1 MVPTAS
7 LLMIVLNLVLGFVVP
22 IGLAWWMV
30 RKYQAKWSTILIG
43 AATFFVFVLVL
54 EALVHG
60 VVLKGPHGAAIQG
73 NLWYY
78 ALYGG
83 LMAGLFEETG
93 RFLAMKFLLKKEP
106 STALP
111 GIAYG
116 IGHGGAEMLFVFGM
130 TMVSSLAMAVMV
142 NAGQADTLLGQAP
155 AEAQAQVGEQIDK
168 LVASKPGD
176 YPVGARI
183 GPDPATEPFRPRLAG
198 RPQRRPLALALPRR
212 HPPPCR
218 SRCRHRPPLQ
228 VRRHGRPRTPRLC
241 RSPRRRRPRLAARQ
255 EGLPVNETH
264 SHHAANCPFAGFPFT
279 VMAR

>member
-30 RKYQAKWSTILIG
+30 RKYPVKWSTILIG

-73 NLWYY
+73 NVWYY

-106 STALP
+106 STSLP
-111 GIAYG
+111 GMAYG

-142 NAGQADTLLGQAP
+142 NAGQADTLLGQVP
-155 AEAQAQVGEQIDK
+155 AEARAQVSEQIDK
-168 LVASKPGD
+168 LTASKPGD
-176 YPVGARI
+176 YLLGLWERASALILQLSLSVLVWLAVRKGGRWLWLF
-183 GPDPATEPFRPRLAG
+183 PAAILLHAG
-198 RPQRRPLALALPRR
+198 IDAGTVLLSKSAGMVVLETIVFSEALAVAALAW
-212 HPPPCR
+212 
-218 SRCRHRPPLQ
+218 LL
-228 VRRHGRPRTPRLC
+228 VRRAC
-241 RSPRRRRPRLAARQ
+241 R
-255 EGLPVNETH
+255 
-264 SHHAANCPFAGFPFT
+264 
-279 VMAR
+279 

>member
-30 RKYQAKWSTILIG
+30 RKYQVKWSTILIG

-73 NLWYY
+73 NIWYY

-176 YPVGARI
+176 YLLGLWERASALILQLSLSVLVWLAVRKGGRWLWLF
-183 GPDPATEPFRPRLAG
+183 PAAILLHAG
-198 RPQRRPLALALPRR
+198 VDAGTVLLSKSTDMVVLETIVFSEALAVAALAWLLVRKA
-212 HPPPCR
+212 CR
-218 SRCRHRPPLQ
+218 
-228 VRRHGRPRTPRLC
+228 
-241 RSPRRRRPRLAARQ
+241 
-255 EGLPVNETH
+255 
-264 SHHAANCPFAGFPFT
+264 
-279 VMAR
+279 

>member
-30 RKYQAKWSTILIG
+30 RKYQVKWSTILIG

-54 EALVHG
+54 EALVHQ

-73 NLWYY
+73 NIWYY

-93 RFLAMKFLLKKEP
+93 RFLAMKYLLKKEP

-116 IGHGGAEMLFVFGM
+116 IGHGGAEMLFVFGV
-130 TMVSSLAMAVMV
+130 TMVSYLAMAVMV
-142 NAGQADTLLGQAP
+142 NTGQADTLLSQAP
-155 AEAQAQVGEQIDK
+155 AEAQAQAQVSEQIDK

-176 YPVGARI
+176 YLLGLWERASALILQVSLSVLVWLAVRKGGRWLWLF
-183 GPDPATEPFRPRLAG
+183 PAAILLHAGVDAGTVLLSKSADMVVIELLVLAE
-198 RPQRRPLALALPRR
+198 ALAVAALAW
-212 HPPPCR
+212 
-218 SRCRHRPPLQ
+218 LL
-228 VRRHGRPRTPRLC
+228 VRRAC
-241 RSPRRRRPRLAARQ
+241 R
-255 EGLPVNETH
+255 
-264 SHHAANCPFAGFPFT
+264 
-279 VMAR
+279 